1 MRELKSRAAP
11 IDPDEAVRIARE
23 TAPHQPPAMAA
34 PATLVQVPPS
44 PASSRM
50 ATAML
55 AQRFTEPTLDN
66 LARVARERGLT
77 QKQLIAQAL
86 VAAGVD
92 VHPEDLRDRTPARR
106 RGG

>member
-1 MRELKSRAAP
+1 MRELKSRVTP
-11 IDPDEAVRIARE
+11 IDPEEAVRIARE

-34 PATLVQVPPS
+34 APAPGQAPPL
-44 PASSRM
+44 PASSKV

-55 AQRFTEPTLDN
+55 AQRFTEPTLES
-66 LARVARERGLT
+66 LARVARRKGLT

-86 VAAGVD
+86 TTVGVE

>member
-1 MRELKSRAAP
+1 MKDLKSRAP
-11 IDPDEAVRIARE
+11 IAPDEAVRIARE
-23 TAPHQPPAMAA
+23 TAPHQPPALAAA
-34 PATLVQVPPS
+34 PALVQVSPS
-44 PASSRM
+44 PAGSRV

-55 AQRFTEPTLDN
+55 AQRFTEGTLDS
-66 LARVARERGLT
+66 LARVAREKGLT